1 MLPAKNYITPE
12 EYLRMEENSLE
23 KHEYFEGEVFMMSGG
38 TINHNLICS
47 NIVGEL
53 RALLRKKP
61 CMVFGSDMRIRVEA
75 GHDGFYSYPDA
86 MIICGK
92 PQSPLNRKDEVTN
105 PVLIA
110 EVLSRATA
118 KYDRSEKFEMY
129 RELESLSYYLTI
141 DQSRVY
147 VEYHEKTAPDTWVMK
162 VFTSVEQ
169 VINIPSLEIEL
180 AVAALYE
187 KVEFE

>member
-38 TINHNLICS
+38 TAIHSQLSINTA
-47 NIVGEL
+47 V
-53 RALLRKKP
+53 ALTIALNSKP
-61 CMVFGSDMRIRVEA
+61 CIVYGSDLRVRVEA
-75 GHDGFYSYPDA
+75 GHDGFYTYPDV
-86 MIICGK
+86 MVICGK
-92 PQSPLNRKDEVTN
+92 PHYTLNRKDEVTN
-105 PVLIA
+105 PLLIV
-110 EVLSRATA
+110 EVLSRSTA

-162 VFTSVEQ
+162 VFTSLEQ
-169 VINIPSLEIEL
+169 VINISSLEIEIPI
-180 AVAALYE
+180 ASLYAR
-187 KVEFE
+187 VEFE